1 MVNKWEFPNG
11 KNLTPYGVNNAG
23 INSFLD
29 NQIESLARE
38 IIQNSLDAKDSTSEN
53 PVEVSFEVKDFE
65 TDLLPGVSE
74 IRDVALKNAI
84 RFWEKKNNESTLD
97 YLYNFKNIIESPR
110 LKILKV
116 SDYNTCGLDENSYD
130 ALVLGNGYSEKQNEN
145 SAGSKGI
152 GKAAPFA
159 NSDLRLVF
167 YNSVSKNGDIKHV
180 GVLNFVSFNPNEEDE
195 NIITQER
202 ALYYSDELKYIPGQI
217 NFGFRERRED
227 QYGTDLYI
235 LALRNYNETWE
246 NKILLSIV
254 NNFLISIIEGKLIV
268 RVNSRVLSSD
278 NIESVIDSL
287 KELKLTLD
295 EKRVFENTQNYYD
308 AFTSADR
315 LEFNLDEEFVTKYP
329 FIEEHTDA
337 KLILLKRENAN
348 RAILQTRISGMKIYD
363 RKGISG
369 NINFTGVFRATGAK
383 LDKFLKALENTNHDK
398 WSADQLIKNNG
409 QANEFLIDLY
419 KWFKRRVQESY
430 ANISD
435 DIVDAIGLSDFLP
448 MFSKEDG
455 TSKNLK
461 EKGIKN
467 RIEEV
472 SVKRGA
478 SESIS
483 SQLSNNEERELRRLI
498 NEVLDDSDSGTTTE
512 TGSGTSTGTGSGTS
526 TGTGSGTSTG
536 TGSGMLIDT
545 DFDTENKLAS
555 IDSDVI
561 VKSIVLNSDIGKYK
575 FILKPKKSKKLIELK
590 FLYIG
595 EDGTLTKA
603 EIINSTSETNKVITK
618 KSGIQIEDLRKGDL
632 ISLEVE
638 FNTNLLIK
646 MEVKIYE
653 VES

>member
-74 IRDVALKNAI
+74 IRNVALKNAI

-202 ALYYSDELKYIPGQI
+202 ALYYNDELKYIPGQI
-217 NFGFRERRED
+217 DFGFRERRED

-235 LALRNYNETWE
+235 LALRNYNDTWE
-246 NKILLSIV
+246 KKILLSIV

-268 RVNSRVLSSD
+268 HVNSRVLNSD

-348 RAILQTRISGMKIYD
+348 RAILQTRISGMKISD

-383 LDKFLKALENTNHDK
+383 LDKFLKALENTNHDN

-409 QANEFLIDLY
+409 QAKEFLIDLY

-455 TSKNLK
+455 TSKDLK

-467 RIEEV
+467 RIGEV

-478 SESIS
+478 S
-483 SQLSNNEERELRRLI
+483 
-498 NEVLDDSDSGTTTE
+498 SGTT
-512 TGSGTSTGTGSGTS
+512 TGTGSGTT
-526 TGTGSGTSTG
+526 TGTGSGTTTRTGSRTSTG
-536 TGSGMLIDT
+536 TDSDM
-545 DFDTENKLAS
+545 ENKLVS

-561 VKSIVLNSDIGKYK
+561 VKSIVLNSEIGKYK
-575 FILKPKKSKKLIELK
+575 FILKPKKFKKLIELK
-590 FLYIG
+590 FSYIG
-595 EDGTLTKA
+595 EDGTSTEA

-618 KSGIQIEDLRKGDL
+618 KSGIQIEDLRKGHL